1 MINFGMIFA
10 SIICFI
16 LAWGFG
22 WLLQEAAYSHLWRTM
37 LFALV
42 MLIATLYLCSFI
54 ITSSTASVYLPCA
67 ISLLRKANKALKIY
81 RRSSAVR

>member
-42 MLIATLYLCSFI
+42 MLIATLYLGG
-54 ITSSTASVYLPCA
+54 L
-67 ISLLRKANKALKIY
+67 SLCVAFGGG
-81 RRSSAVR
+81 